1 MSTNEAKDTKG
12 AKESLIG
19 QEISGC
25 EILQKTAEGGMGAV
39 YRARHKA
46 LNRIVCVKIL
56 SPALANDKKAVD
68 LFLSEARAVAELDH
82 PNIVN
87 VYNVGKEKGY
97 YFIVMSFIEGQTL
110 SMMLKR
116 QKVLPVGLVLDL
128 FDGILKGLNMAHEK
142 GIIHRDIKPSNI
154 LIDQDMHPKIVDFGI
169 AKKVDKDKG
178 STKTTE
184 LAGTAYFIAPEQ
196 ALGRDLDTRADL
208 YSIGAS
214 MYYVLTGQ
222 FPYNGKN
229 TIDIIQKHINDP
241 VPNPSKLRKDL
252 PPWLSLAIQK
262 LMSKDPAKRFQ
273 TAKETYIYFQK
284 MRAEDQLR
292 LKTGAGGMAID
303 LGTDTALKLT
313 QESPLENTQSI
324 KKKRR
329 EEAAKRITL
338 TSQRSG
344 KPVMLPGLEDS
355 PIEKPKPVAA
365 AQPAVLPP
373 PPPQKFVPA
382 EDPFATQI
390 KVEEP
395 KEFKEAFSMRRWISF
410 AWLPVLMLFSLG
422 VSYAFFLF
430 GKICS
435 VHTSPTLGVI
445 ANMLSPV
452 TAAENAPNQL
462 LLAGVCMVVLVLV
475 FASSSIRAFTRNT
488 MGLLIIA
495 GISYMAGLFT
505 PQVPYWDLTGITRY
519 IFSPEYSL
527 CYLVVAVMWALAIC
541 WKPQR
546 NWVQSFLGTALIALS
561 MVLVYVAT
569 GLEIPANQDGFIAK
583 WLGLVGIMC
592 ALGAISYLFSKR
604 GGQTNVIAPSLFL
617 LAGIGCMWIY
627 NVSGL
632 ANRMDTTLEVLATKI
647 DAGIKRAPT
656 PNVPPEAVS
665 GYVSMLQNDSLV
677 KLNSTREINNMTAEQ
692 KYNYLDQQIS
702 MYTKDSIPE
711 LYRPLMIEMLSAYY
725 SSGASKM
732 NLLAWDYSVGYPI
745 QNFNNHAQDNN
756 AYYFLLTI
764 LYWFGIIGCACNIVF
779 REEL

>member
-1 MSTNEAKDTKG
+1 MSTQDAKDTKS
-12 AKESLIG
+12 SLIG

-116 QKVLPVGLVLDL
+116 QKVLPIGLVLDL

-154 LIDQDMHPKIVDFGI
+154 LIDKDMHPKIVDFGI
-169 AKKVDKDKG
+169 AKKVDKEKG
-178 STKTTE
+178 TTKTTE

-273 TAKETYIYFQK
+273 TAKETYVYFQK

-292 LKTGAGGMAID
+292 LKSGSGGMAID

-313 QESPLENTQSI
+313 QESPLETTENI

-329 EEAAKRITL
+329 EEAIKRITQS
-338 TSQRSG
+338 SQRTT
-344 KPVMLPGLEDS
+344 KPVLLPGLEES
-355 PIEKPKPVAA
+355 PVEKPKPAPR
-365 AQPAVLPP
+365 PAMTPPP
-373 PPPQKFVPA
+373 PPPQPVFTPQT
-382 EDPFATQI
+382 DPFAGQI
-390 KVEEP
+390 QTPEP
-395 KEFKEAFSMRRWISF
+395 PIKQVFSARRWIDL

-435 VHTSPTLGVI
+435 VHTSPTLGFV
-445 ANMLSPV
+445 ANLLSPI
-452 TAAENAPNQL
+452 TSAENAPHQL
-462 LLAGVCMVVLVLV
+462 EFAGVCLVVLVLV
-475 FASSSIRAFTRNT
+475 FASASIRAFTRNT
-488 MGLLIIA
+488 MGLLIVA
-495 GISYMAGLFT
+495 VISYMAGLFT

-519 IFSPEYSL
+519 IFSPEYNL
-527 CYLVVAVMWALAIC
+527 CYLVVAVMWALSIFWSAERSWGKC
-541 WKPQR
+541 
-546 NWVQSFLGTALIALS
+546 FLGAALVALS
-561 MVLVYVAT
+561 MVLVYTST
-569 GLEIPANQDGFIAK
+569 GLEIPANREGFIAK
-583 WLGLVGIMC
+583 WLLLAGLVC
-592 ALGAISYLFSKR
+592 ALGAISSLFSKR
-604 GGQTNVIAPSLFL
+604 GEKTSIIAPTL
-617 LAGIGCMWIY
+617 LLVAGLSCVWIY

-632 ANRMDTTLEVLATKI
+632 TSRMHTTLAVLANKI
-647 DAGIKRAPT
+647 DSGAKHSAESPLSQDSVG
-656 PNVPPEAVS
+656 
-665 GYVSMLQNDSLV
+665 GYVSLFQNDALV
-677 KLNSTREINNMTAEQ
+677 KLNSPREINSMPPEK
-692 KYNYLDQQIS
+692 KYNYLNQQIS
-702 MYTKDSIPE
+702 IYTKDAIPE

-725 SSGASKM
+725 QSGASKM
-732 NLLAWDYSVGYPI
+732 DLLAWDYAIGYPI

-764 LYWFGIIGCACNIVF
+764 LYWFGIIGCTCNIVF